1 MELSIILTLPFYVAA
16 GMFVESVMRHWE
28 RIKILTIH
36 SAKGLEFPVVFVY
49 GLVRGMFPPI
59 STTYF
64 GYEDNKESLS
74 DIEKERTLCY
84 VAMTRASDALY
95 LLTSKGVESPFVQ
108 ELKEKVIL
116 W

>member
-1 MELSIILTLPFYVAA
+1 MGIPSVLYTGNFNLSDDT
-16 GMFVESVMRHWE
+16 
-28 RIKILTIH
+28 IKVSTIH
-36 SAKGLEFPVVFVY
+36 SSKGLEFPVVFVY
-49 GLVRGMFPPI
+49 GLVKGIFPPI
-59 STTYF
+59 SITYF
-64 GYEDNKESLS
+64 NFDSDKDPLS

-95 LLTSKGVESPFVQ
+95 LLTSKGAESLFVK